1 MTDSA
6 HEPPTLRH
14 RRLGGGYRREDVEA
28 ALEKLLATVRIVEAN
43 LEQLRQRSAEL
54 ENQLR
59 VAQAELQAYRAR
71 EDRLEAAVRRAEGVL
86 AQRSGE

>member
-6 HEPPTLRH
+6 HEPLTVRH

-28 ALEKLLATVRIVEAN
+28 ALEKLLATVRAVEAN

-54 ENQLR
+54 EGQLR
-59 VAQAELQAYRAR
+59 AAQAELQAYRAR
-71 EDRLEAAVRRAEGVL
+71 EDRLEAAVRRAEGAL
-86 AQRSGE
+86 ADHQ